1 MPDIVPERLSATDS
15 MALAL
20 AERLEGGKALSS
32 KIKARLL
39 AAIANQKPA
48 ATTGTP
54 STQQRVVFSTQQ
66 TIAKAVDDKLIPVSE
81 TWELYQSPPSLK
93 ESAKLPNSEKQYVDR
108 VVKVCAKDVVAFR
121 VLAKPM
127 GADLW
132 KYEED
137 FRTFDIKSGP
147 VSFDNM
153 STLTKQRL
161 SREALQV
168 ANSEPESNYLVLL
181 DDPTD
186 SSRMILTCKLFG
198 SGNQGL
204 PLDDRRCRVT
214 CNIVLKKGPAT
225 DILQKQRSVS
235 LAHFIIKNL
244 AMQIRPESWAF
255 FDYSLSGDSNI
266 HGEEKNPQTLIN
278 IPLKKIVRAE
288 DTSKY
293 PPDTRKVK
301 CESDTE
307 LLVMAEQ
314 IIQERFQERRT
325 LNQGEFSLGLNA
337 RNTAPQD
344 FAKYKRIKPQ
354 P

>member
-1 MPDIVPERLSATDS
+1 MSDIVPERLSTTDS

-20 AERLEGGKALSS
+20 AEKLEKGEALSS
-32 KIKARLL
+32 KMQARLL

-48 ATTGTP
+48 AAVPAT
-54 STQQRVVFSTQQ
+54 SSVQQAVVSSAQRAV
-66 TIAKAVDDKLIPVSE
+66 AKAVDDKLTPVSE
-81 TWELYQSPPSLK
+81 TWKLYQSPPSLK
-93 ESAKLPNSEKQYVDR
+93 ESAKLPNAEKQYVDE
-108 VVKVCAKDVVAFR
+108 VVKVCAKNVVAFR

-132 KYEED
+132 KYAED
-137 FRTFDIKSGP
+137 FRTFDIQSGP

-153 STLTKQRL
+153 STLARQRL
-161 SREALQV
+161 SREALEI

-186 SSRMILTCKLFG
+186 PSRMILTCKLFG

-255 FDYSLSGDSNI
+255 FDYSLSGDRNI
-266 HGEEKNPQTLIN
+266 HGEGKNPQTLIN
-278 IPLKKIVRAE
+278 IPAKKIVRAE

-293 PPDTRKVK
+293 PPETRKVK
-301 CESDTE
+301 CGSDTE
-307 LLVMAEQ
+307 LLVMSKD
-314 IIQERFQERRT
+314 IIAERFT
-325 LNQGEFSLGLNA
+325 LNRQGLNFNIDA
-337 RNTAPQD
+337 GSKAPQD
-344 FAKYKRIKPQ
+344 FAKYNRIKPQ
-354 P
+354 S

>member
-1 MPDIVPERLSATDS
+1 MPDIAPEGLSTTDS

-20 AERLEGGKALSS
+20 AERLERGKALSP
-32 KIKARLL
+32 KMKTRLL
-39 AAIANQKPA
+39 AAIANQKPTSA
-48 ATTGTP
+48 APATP
-54 STQQRVVFSTQQ
+54 PAQQ
-66 TIAKAVDDKLIPVSE
+66 TVVSSAQQAVAKAVDDKLTPVSE
-81 TWELYQSPPSLK
+81 TWKLYQSPPSLK
-93 ESAKLPNSEKQYVDR
+93 ESAKLPNSEKQYVDE

-137 FRTFDIKSGP
+137 FRAFDIQSGS

-153 STLTKQRL
+153 STLTRQRL
-161 SREALQV
+161 SREALQIV
-168 ANSEPESNYLVLL
+168 NSEPESNYLVLL

-186 SSRMILTCKLFG
+186 PSRMILTCRLFG

-225 DILQKQRSVS
+225 DMLQKQRSVS

-255 FDYSLSGDSNI
+255 FDYSLSGDRNI
-266 HGEEKNPQTLIN
+266 YGEAKNPQTLIN
-278 IPLKKIVRAE
+278 IPSRKIVRAE

-293 PPDTRKVK
+293 PPDTRKAK
-301 CESDTE
+301 CESDME
-307 LLVMAEQ
+307 LLVMSRDMVAERLTPNRG
-314 IIQERFQERRT
+314 E
-325 LNQGEFSLGLNA
+325 LNLNLDA
-337 RNTAPQD
+337 GSTAPQN

-354 P
+354 S